1 MRIAEIFHSIQG
13 EGSLV
18 GVPSVFVRTSG
29 CNLRCSWC
37 DTPYTSWQPEGDDW
51 TLERIWAAVEAYA
64 SRHVVVT
71 GGEPMIAREIVELTR
86 GLRARGL
93 HITIE
98 TAGTVFA
105 PVECDLM
112 SISPKLANSTPE
124 GEWQERHD
132 RLRIQP
138 EVLRRLMETYD
149 YQLKFVVAR
158 PEDMA
163 EVRDLVREFRRGRG
177 QSGPDAGRHRRECV
191 ARAGRVAGGDLQAG
205 WLPVQP
211 AVACGV
217 VGQPARDVERRWRD
231 VDVPRRRGRLPHVYT
246 FLNASTA
253 FNPPNANEF
262 DSAYSTCAAR
272 ARFGITSRSHSAI
285 GHAVIGGRRQHAV
298 AQRQNRGHG
307 LERRRRAQRVPVHGF
322 GRADRQLVGV
332 RAENAA
338 NRRRLG
344 GIVGRRG
351 RAVRVDVADLFG
363 LECRRRAKPRAW
375 PAPRPPRMAA

>member
-86 GLRARGL
+86 GLRTRGR

-163 EVRDLVREFRRGRG
+163 EVRGLVRQSGADAGKVVLMPEGIDANVLRERGVWLAEICKQDGFRFSPRLHVELWGNRRG
-177 QSGPDAGRHRRECV
+177 
-191 ARAGRVAGGDLQAG
+191 
-205 WLPVQP
+205 
-211 AVACGV
+211 
-217 VGQPARDVERRWRD
+217 
-231 VDVPRRRGRLPHVYT
+231 T
-246 FLNASTA
+246 
-253 FNPPNANEF
+253 
-262 DSAYSTCAAR
+262 
-272 ARFGITSRSHSAI
+272 
-285 GHAVIGGRRQHAV
+285 
-298 AQRQNRGHG
+298 
-307 LERRRRAQRVPVHGF
+307 
-322 GRADRQLVGV
+322 
-332 RAENAA
+332 
-338 NRRRLG
+338 
-344 GIVGRRG
+344 
-351 RAVRVDVADLFG
+351 
-363 LECRRRAKPRAW
+363 
-375 PAPRPPRMAA
+375 